1 MALRLRMRTVMVMAT
16 VMATGMVMATVM
28 GNKTTTN
35 SIWYV
40 LYTKPKNE
48 KKVYEKLT
56 LQGFECYCPCQRTLK
71 QWSDRKKWVEEPIFK
86 SYIFVKKPT
95 SQENRISILQSPG
108 VVRFLYWLGKE
119 AEVKQTE
126 IEAIQKFLGEFESVE
141 VLSFE
146 TGSILKIKD
155 GALKGMDGEVDYQ
168 TEKEVVLKIEK
179 LGMSLV
185 AKVSKHHVE
194 KKP

>member
-1 MALRLRMRTVMVMAT
+1 
-16 VMATGMVMATVM
+16 MATGMVMATVM
-28 GNKTTTN
+28 ENKTTTN

-126 IEAIQKFLGEFESVE
+126 IETIQKFLGEFESVE

-194 KKP
+194 KKR